1 MRNKLFVS
9 MTALV
14 LLALPLAAQAQGTA
28 AARKKVPK
36 KAVVPLVLSV
46 LL

>member
-1 MRNKLFVS
+1 LCCWRFRSLRKRK
-9 MTALV
+9 V
-14 LLALPLAAQAQGTA
+14 LS